1 MKALITAAAVAAL
14 LLFVPASA
22 TGQAATTPDTA
33 PKYEMA
39 AEVRISGKVLTIHD
53 RQCPVS
59 GTIGAHF
66 MLEAVGGKV
75 YEVHLAPTKFTKMF
89 DMIFTPGEKVEV
101 LGNTLVFQGKD
112 AIIAREVKHGN
123 ETVTFRDKKGNPS
136 WN

>member
-1 MKALITAAAVAAL
+1 MKALITALAVAAL
-14 LLFVPASA
+14 VLLVPASA
-22 TGQAATTPDTA
+22 AAQAATDS
-33 PKYEMA
+33 PKYDVA
-39 AEVRISGKVLTIHD
+39 AEQTISGKVLSIHD

-66 MLEAVGGKV
+66 MLEAVNGKV

-89 DMIFTPGEKVEV
+89 EMVFTPGEKVEV

-112 AIIAREVKHGN
+112 AIIARQVKHGN
-123 ETVTFRDKKGNPS
+123 ETVTFRDKKGSPS